1 MSQKLIFLV
10 DDDDSVRR
18 LLEHA
23 LRVKL
28 KHTVRGFPDGESCIE
43 ALEENPDLI
52 ILDCMM
58 PGLGGVETMRV
69 IHKQQPDIP
78 VIILSSQSRLE
89 VAVEAIKEGAIDYLP
104 KSVDLPKL
112 EVTVKNALEMASLK
126 RRVTRL
132 QETVEKNYGVDNIIT
147 TSKAMDEV
155 LRLIHKARQSDISV
169 LIQGESGTG
178 KELVAQAIHFNGNRH
193 EGPFIAVNCAAI
205 PGELLESEMF
215 GHEKG
220 AFTGAVG
227 RKIGKFEQAHTG
239 TIFLDEIGELD
250 ANLQA
255 KLLRV
260 TQLKQLER
268 VGGNGVINVD
278 VRIIVA
284 TNRDLLKS
292 SRKGEFRED
301 LYYRLASFP
310 ILVPPLRDR
319 VDDILLLAE
328 HFLKRYAA
336 EQNTQARRFS
346 RGAIKLIYDYPW
358 PGNVRE
364 LQSAIQ
370 RAALLS
376 EGEVVDDVDLPVAVQ
391 SYGADPNRERHLP
404 PSAIFDDVGTI
415 MTFDRLKEAAVS
427 HALRITDGNVQEAAR
442 RLGISR
448 STIYGLIGRINA
460 GEEESDEHI
469 RTEGNG
475 TLRNGGR
482 SSSGIHYL

>member
-23 LRVKL
+23 LRVTM
-28 KHTVRGFPDGESCIE
+28 KHTVRGFPDGESCLE

-58 PGLGGVETMRV
+58 PGIGGVETMRA

-78 VIILSSQSRLE
+78 VIILSSQSRME

-112 EVTVKNALEMASLK
+112 ELTVKNALEMAELK

-132 QETVEKNYGVDNIIT
+132 QETVEKSYGVDNIIT
-147 TSKAMDEV
+147 DSKAMDEV
-155 LRLIHKARQSDISV
+155 LRMIHKARQSDISV

-193 EGPFIAVNCAAI
+193 EGPFITVNCAAI

-227 RKIGKFEQAHTG
+227 KKIGKFEQAHGG

-268 VGGNGVINVD
+268 VGGNGVIDVD

-336 EQNTQARRFS
+336 EQKTVARRFS
-346 RGAIKLIYDYPW
+346 RAAIKLIYDYPW

-376 EGEVVDDVDLPVAVQ
+376 ESELVADFDLPVAVQ
-391 SYGADPNRERHLP
+391 SYGADPNRDRLVS
-404 PSAIFDDVGTI
+404 PSAIFDDMGTI
-415 MTFDRLKEAAVS
+415 IPIERLKDAAVR

-448 STIYGLIGRINA
+448 STIYGLIGRLNSGA
-460 GEEESDEHI
+460 EETSDGMHKES
-469 RTEGNG
+469 NG
-475 TLRNGGR
+475 AARNGR
-482 SSSGIHYL
+482 SGGMHYL